1 MATSLYL
8 HHSSRY
14 GYARDRQLFHP
25 ILITIAAL
33 IFFPMHYG
41 TTIPLFIAAGRRYT
55 QGNTDFTAFTNA
67 VAPFTER
74 WVSGT
79 AFTLTGLEPFIL
91 PLMVYVYVL
100 RYCCGPNFVLIMRF
114 HRQKMEAVFDA
125 VVRSYT
131 AHTVF
136 LMIS

>member
-25 ILITIAAL
+25 VLITIAAL
-33 IFFPMHYG
+33 IFFPIHYG
-41 TTIPLFIAAGRRYT
+41 TTIPFFVAAGRKYT

-67 VAPFTER
+67 VAPFTQR

-91 PLMVYVYVL
+91 PLMVYV
-100 RYCCGPNFVLIMRF
+100 
-114 HRQKMEAVFDA
+114 
-125 VVRSYT
+125 
-131 AHTVF
+131 
-136 LMIS
+136 